1 METEAMARKLE
12 ALILRRLA
20 VVSQAAVARQ
30 CGWTESHISRIA
42 SSQAG
47 VKLNELGIYL
57 EALGLKLVDREAQ
70 TVDQDEYH
78 ALRVLARKA
87 LQEET

>member
-1 METEAMARKLE
+1 MEGDAMARKVE

-20 VVSQAAVARQ
+20 AVSQAAVARQ
-30 CGWTESHISRIA
+30 CGWTESHTSRIA

-47 VKLNELGIYL
+47 VKLDELGRYL
-57 EALGLKLVDREAQ
+57 EVLGLRLVDKEARL
-70 TVDQDEYH
+70 VDQDEYH

-87 LQEET
+87 LQDEA